1 MLPRSGGAKV
11 YLEFIY
17 DRPTYNHRCASRT
30 LGFYSQQLHRI
41 WQIHAVCAENPHYG
55 LFSANLCRR
64 AYHGSDHHSCTIPQ
78 RWYHNPKRIGMDQ
91 NHCRCI
97 HGICGHLGR
106 HFQTHADPT
115 ECVPSQA
122 TSFLGSHMVVFG
134 MASQHARNIFLQI
147 FICIFWLRQRQQCPG
162 SHPHLQP

>member
-1 MLPRSGGAKV
+1 MIDLPTIIAV
-11 YLEFIY
+11 QAAL
-17 DRPTYNHRCASRT
+17 
-30 LGFYSQQLHRI
+30 LGFTVSNCIVFGKYMLFALKIPTTDSSQRI
-41 WQIHAVCAENPHYG
+41 CAAGLIMAVTIIHA
-55 LFSANLCRR
+55 
-64 AYHGSDHHSCTIPQ
+64 CTIPQ